1 MRHGQ
6 GEYRFASETVYIGDW
21 KEDKFWG
28 KGKFWWAVKEEE
40 KVRMD
45 RGHIRDTT
53 TAVQRIRVSGAVE
66 PRHD

>member
-6 GEYRFASETVYIGDW
+6 GEYRFPSGAVYIGDW

-45 RGHIRDTT
+45 RGHIK
-53 TAVQRIRVSGAVE
+53 APQ
-66 PRHD
+66 